1 MQTFSLSTPAKTNP
15 QTARPKRR
23 SVFWV
28 KRILLGLVITLVVL
42 PATGAAYQVIA
53 TQADHRNFP
62 PPGQLY
68 DVGSYRLHIY
78 CTGPQ
83 DSGNP
88 TVILDTLS
96 GGSSVNWGWIQPEIA
111 KSTRVCSYDR
121 AGFGWSDPIATPP
134 SFQQTVTD
142 LHTLLA
148 KAGLIGPYILVGHSK
163 GGLIARGYAA
173 SYPAEVAG
181 IVLIDASQ
189 PDLFMRHPERLAESA
204 ALVEQSRPFPLLA
217 RLGLFHLYFATG
229 GEFDFQDLP
238 AREHDE
244 LATFWSSPE
253 YWSIQRAD
261 NMVGAGFFEQA
272 LELGGLGNLPLI
284 VVSAGTNPYPEIQA
298 ELAALSSNSLHI
310 TVEGAT
316 HASLAF
322 NPQDARATGAAILQ
336 VVQAVRLGQP
346 VAMK

>member
-1 MQTFSLSTPAKTNP
+1 MKSFLSSEPPKNDP
-15 QTARPKRR
+15 KTARPKRR
-23 SVFWV
+23 FVLWV
-28 KRILLGLVITLVVL
+28 KRILLGAGITLSAL
-42 PATGAAYQVIA
+42 AATGAIYQVIA

-62 PPGQLY
+62 PPGKLY
-68 DVGSYRLHIY
+68 DVGGYRLHID

-111 KSTRVCSYDR
+111 KSARVCSYDR
-121 AGFGWSDPIATPP
+121 AGFGWSDPVSQTP

-148 KAGLIGPYILVGHSK
+148 KAGLAGPYILVGHSK

-173 SYPAEVAG
+173 AYPAEVAG
-181 IVLIDASQ
+181 IALIDATQ
-189 PDLFMRHPERLAESA
+189 PDLFVRHPEALAESA
-204 ALVEQSRPFPLLA
+204 TFVQQSRLFPLLA

-244 LATFWSSPE
+244 LAAFWSSPE
-253 YWSIQRAD
+253 YWSIQRED

-272 LELGGLGNLPLI
+272 LQLGRLGNLPLV

-298 ELAALSSNSLHI
+298 ELAALSSDSLHI

-322 NPQDARATGAAILQ
+322 NPQDAHATSTAILQ
-336 VVQAVRLGQP
+336 VVHAVRLGRP

>member
-1 MQTFSLSTPAKTNP
+1 MKPNSLSTPSNIGP
-15 QTARPKRR
+15 QIARPKNRF
-23 SVFWV
+23 VLWV

-42 PATGAAYQVIA
+42 AATGATYQAIA
-53 TQADHRNFP
+53 TQADQRNFP

-68 DVGSYRLHIY
+68 DVGGYRLHIY
-78 CTGPQ
+78 CSGPQ

-96 GGSSVNWGWIQPEIA
+96 GGTSVNWGWVQPEIA

-121 AGFGWSDPIATPP
+121 AGFGWSDRVSQPP
-134 SFQQTVTD
+134 SFRRTVTD
-142 LHTLLA
+142 LHTLLV
-148 KAGLIGPYILVGHSK
+148 KAGLAGPYILVGHSK
-163 GGLIARGYAA
+163 GSLIVRGYAA

-181 IVLIDASQ
+181 MVLIDASQ
-189 PDLFMRHPERLAESA
+189 PDLFMRHPEALAESTA
-204 ALVEQSRPFPLLA
+204 FVQQSRLFPLLA
-217 RLGLFHLYFATG
+217 RLGLFHLYFASG
-229 GEFDFQDLP
+229 GEFDFQNLP

-244 LATFWSSPE
+244 LAAFWSSPE

-261 NMVGAGFFEQA
+261 NMVGADFFDQA
-272 LELGGLGNLPLI
+272 LELGGLGNLPLA
-284 VVSAGTNPYPEIQA
+284 VVSAGANPYPDIQN
-298 ELAALSSNSLHI
+298 ELADLSTNSLHI

-322 NPQDARATGAAILQ
+322 NPQDARAASMAILQ
-336 VVQAVRLGQP
+336 VIQAVRLGQP